1 MEIQFNEKM
10 NKPKSRGGQIKEF
23 ILEVVRI
30 VVISIAIIVPIRYY
44 LVQPF
49 YVKGASME
57 PNFYDREY
65 LLIYELSYYL
75 REPVRG
81 EVIVFRFPLNRKE
94 YFIKRIIGLPGETVK
109 IEDEGIYIYSAD
121 RPDGWL
127 LNENEYLTGG
137 LKTLPMA
144 NDTLVLSEN
153 EYFVMGDNRNLS
165 LDSREFGSVS
175 GDLIVGRT
183 IIRGW
188 PFDRIDTFFE
198 TPNYNLNAQTSE

>member
-1 MEIQFNEKM
+1 MDLQSVE
-10 NKPKSRGGQIKEF
+10 PKSRSAQIKEF

-57 PNFYDREY
+57 PSFYDREY
-65 LLIYELSYYL
+65 LLVDELSYYL
-75 REPVRG
+75 RKPARG
-81 EVIVFRFPLNRKE
+81 EVIVFRFPLNKKE

-109 IEDEGIYIYSAD
+109 VQDGGIYIYNTD
-121 RPDGWL
+121 HPDGWL
-127 LNENEYLTGG
+127 LDESEYLTKG
-137 LKTLPMA
+137 LKTLPMS
-144 NDTLVLSEN
+144 NDTLVLSDN

-165 LDSREFGSVS
+165 LDSREFGSVP
-175 GDLIVGRT
+175 GNLIIGRT

-198 TPNYNLNAQTSE
+198 KPNYNLNVQTNK

>member
-1 MEIQFNEKM
+1 M
-10 NKPKSRGGQIKEF
+10 NINSVEPKSRSAQAKEF

-30 VVISIAIIVPIRYY
+30 VVISVAIIVPIRYY

-65 LLIYELSYYL
+65 LLIDELSYHI

-94 YFIKRIIGLPGETVK
+94 YFIKRIIGLPGETIK
-109 IEDEGIYIYSAD
+109 IQDGNIYIYSAD
-121 RPDGWL
+121 QLDGWL
-127 LNENEYLTGG
+127 LNESEYLVED

-144 NDTLVLSEN
+144 NDTLDLSES

-175 GDLIVGRT
+175 GDLIVGRA

-198 TPNYNLNAQTSE
+198 TPNYNLNAQISE